1 VILAAAGTYS
11 SEKKNMKNGFGFLA
25 LLMIVC
31 AVFVGCSGNDKDRAT
46 ASSGSVPSSPNTAQG
61 AAGAGMRTVD
71 EAAQVD
77 PSSSGG
83 STLATSTPYTDG
95 KGAAVSQNVNP
106 APFLT
111 ANEAGAT
118 TARGGASTGLV
129 SRADGTMY
137 GPSDQP
143 AAGVGPGMENAS
155 TGSAGMGA
163 NRSRGKATAGALSA
177 TTKPSADQSSGK

>member
-1 VILAAAGTYS
+1 
-11 SEKKNMKNGFGFLA
+11 MKNAFGFLA
-25 LLMIVC
+25 LLMIVSVC

-46 ASSGSVPSSPNTAQG
+46 ASSGSVPSSPETTQG
-61 AAGAGMRTVD
+61 AAGAGMATAD

-83 STLATSTPYTDG
+83 SSLGTSTPYTDG

-118 TARGGASTGLV
+118 TARGGSSTGLV

-137 GPSDQP
+137 GPGDQP
-143 AAGVGPGMENAS
+143 AAGVGPGMEGAS

-163 NRSRGKATAGALSA
+163 NRSRGKASAGGLSA
-177 TTKPSADQSSGK
+177 TTKPSADQTSGK